1 MTTIDSLP
9 ASPVEQRT
17 SDALVVLP
25 TPAAVTAP
33 QGGRAERGITRERVG
48 SRGLCLSR
56 LVIPPLT
63 TEQAHLHADHE
74 TAIYVVSGE
83 IEVRHG
89 ERLAEVTVAGPGD
102 FVYIPPSVPHQP
114 INRSRTQEVVVLA
127 ARTDPHDVE
136 SLVLLPGAPD

>member
-1 MTTIDSLP
+1 MANAVTDS
-9 ASPVEQRT
+9 
-17 SDALVVLP
+17 LVVLP
-25 TPAAVTAP
+25 TPPAVLAP

-48 SRGLCLSR
+48 SQRLCLSR

-74 TAIYVVSGE
+74 TAIYVLSGE

-89 ERLAEVTVAGPGD
+89 HDLAEVTFAGPGD
-102 FVYIPPSVPHQP
+102 YVYIPASVPHQP
-114 INRSRTQEVVVLA
+114 INRSATQEVVVLA

-136 SLVLLPGAPD
+136 SLVLLPAPAVS

>member
-1 MTTIDSLP
+1 MP
-9 ASPVEQRT
+9 APQAIV
-17 SDALVVLP
+17 
-25 TPAAVTAP
+25 AP
-33 QGGRAERGITRERVG
+33 QGGRAQRGITRERAG
-48 SRGLCLSR
+48 SRQLCLSR

-74 TAIYVVSGE
+74 SAIYILSGE

-89 ERLAEVTVAGPGD
+89 PELAEVTVARAGD

-114 INRSRTQEVVVLA
+114 INRSPTQEVVVLA

-136 SLVLLPGAPD
+136 SLVLLPDPQN

>member
-1 MTTIDSLP
+1 MTNVDSLSTAP
-9 ASPVEQRT
+9 AGQQVNDSLI
-17 SDALVVLP
+17 ALP
-25 TPAAVTAP
+25 TPPAVVAP

-48 SRGLCLSR
+48 SRQLCLSR

-74 TAIYVVSGE
+74 TAIYIVSGE

-89 ERLAEVTVAGPGD
+89 PDLTEVTIAGPGD
-102 FVYIPPSVPHQP
+102 FVYIPPNVPHQP

-127 ARTDPHDVE
+127 ARTDPHDIE
-136 SLVLLPGAPD
+136 SLVLLPTATH